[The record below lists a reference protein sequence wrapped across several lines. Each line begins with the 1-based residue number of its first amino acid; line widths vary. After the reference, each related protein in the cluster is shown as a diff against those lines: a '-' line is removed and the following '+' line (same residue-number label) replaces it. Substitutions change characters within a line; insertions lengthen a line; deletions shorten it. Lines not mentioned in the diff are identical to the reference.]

1 MRPVETRFF
10 APQAWVNGA
19 WALDVL
25 LSVDATGRW
34 SGIAPGATP
43 AQCAGAQLMA
53 GPVVPGVVN
62 AHSHA
67 FQRAIAGLTEQRR
80 PASAATT
87 GASSEDFWS
96 WRDRMY
102 AAALRISPEQLEH
115 LATMLYTELLAGGY
129 TQVCEFHYLHNAAA
143 ASPHITALDMSMAL
157 VCAAQRVGMGLTLL
171 PTLYMRSGF
180 GASGLRTDQQRFAS
194 TPASICRLVDD
205 VQTRTAG
212 MVHVNVGVAVHSLR
226 AADAPTIGELAQF
239 AHDRGLPVHL
249 HIAEQEQ
256 EVQDC
261 ISHTG
266 QRPVQWLLEHAPVNA
281 RWNLVHATHTTAQEL
296 AGVAQSGA
304 SIVICP
310 STEANL
316 GDGIFDFS
324 TYCAMGGRWAVG
336 SDSHV
341 TRSWSEELRLLE
353 YGQRLVQKKRNV
365 AAHCGT
371 STSSAA
377 NLLEAALMGG
387 HAATGLPLGGL
398 QIGNRADFQ
407 VLNDQASSLLG
418 VPRENLLDALVFS
431 SPAAE
436 PKAVYVAGQ
445 VVAHRASPEVAHA
458 FAQTMGALW
467 NA

>member
-1 MRPVETRFF
+1 M
-10 APQAWVNGA
+10 
-19 WALDVL
+19 D
-25 LSVDATGRW
+25 
-34 SGIAPGATP
+34 
-43 AQCAGAQLMA
+43 
-53 GPVVPGVVN
+53 
-62 AHSHA
+62 
-67 FQRAIAGLTEQRR
+67 
-80 PASAATT
+80 
-87 GASSEDFWS
+87 
-96 WRDRMY
+96 
-102 AAALRISPEQLEH
+102 
-115 LATMLYTELLAGGY
+115 
-129 TQVCEFHYLHNAAA
+129 
-143 ASPHITALDMSMAL
+143 
-157 VCAAQRVGMGLTLL
+157 
-171 PTLYMRSGF
+171 
-180 GASGLRTDQQRFAS
+180 
-194 TPASICRLVDD
+194 
-205 VQTRTAG
+205 
-212 MVHVNVGVAVHSLR
+212 HVNVGVAVHSLR
-226 AADAPTIGELAQF
+226 AADAAAMVELAQF
-239 AHDRGLPVHL
+239 AHDRHLPVHI
-249 HIAEQEQ
+249 HVAEQEQ

-261 ISHTG
+261 IAHTG

-324 TYCAMGGRWAVG
+324 TYCAQGGRWSVG

-341 TRSWSEELRLLE
+341 TRGWSEELRLLE

-371 STSSAA
+371 GTSSAA

-445 VVAHRASPEVAHA
+445 VVAHRASPEVAQA
-458 FAQTMGALW
+458 FDKVGIPPHQLVLKVTTMINILLPWIMDVVIGE
-467 NA
+467 